1 MDESAGLE
9 NRSTGNCT
17 VGSNP
22 TLSATSLS
30 VLERPCTNRISTIAK
45 YDKLPPRAERRAS
58 ALKTGFFA
66 PLRMTGSSGDFA
78 IVLRTAKAIAF

>member
-22 TLSATSLS
+22 TLSATLLSHAVQWSL
-30 VLERPCTNRISTIAK
+30 I
-45 YDKLPPRAERRAS
+45 YFKLVFKKLS
-58 ALKTGFFA
+58 QN
-66 PLRMTGSSGDFA
+66 D
-78 IVLRTAKAIAF
+78 

>member
-22 TLSATSLS
+22 TLSATLASHAVQWSLIY
-30 VLERPCTNRISTIAK
+30 L
-45 YDKLPPRAERRAS
+45 KLVFKKLS
-58 ALKTGFFA
+58 QN
-66 PLRMTGSSGDFA
+66 D
-78 IVLRTAKAIAF
+78 